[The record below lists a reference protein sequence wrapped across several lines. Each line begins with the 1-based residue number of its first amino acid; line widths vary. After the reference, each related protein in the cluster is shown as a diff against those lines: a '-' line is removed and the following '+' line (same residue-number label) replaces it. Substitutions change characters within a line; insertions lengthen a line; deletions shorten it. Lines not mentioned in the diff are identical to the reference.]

1 MASIEITRIELT
13 NFKGCKHREIELK
26 GDTTIKGQN
35 GSGKS
40 TIATSIMWVFADVDM
55 ELNKNPNITPLGM
68 SECESRVE
76 IELTI
81 NGRPVTVA
89 KSQKYKSK
97 SDDYG
102 KTTSSITNSYEINSV
117 TKSYKDFVAD
127 MTERGF
133 DFDKFLFCSN
143 PDCFTADTSKAG
155 REKMR
160 EVLFGMTGTITD
172 AEIAS
177 ELENADELKALLDK
191 GYKLD
196 EVESM
201 NKSMIKKVNDSCG
214 KDNSIINSKI
224 DGLLTA
230 KTDDDKAAL
239 EKSKTDA
246 EKVIDDATKELA
258 RLSTDNP
265 NEAIEAEIKRLEAE
279 INDFRNKAGL
289 EVKEARNKLEIEQ
302 RQVKT
307 ELTIKKSEYN
317 ISAYEVANIE
327 NSIASYN
334 ESLEN
339 WRKLYKK
346 VQDEVLDSNSC
357 KCPTCGKEYDADRIE
372 EIKKDFEA
380 SKTSRMDEYKKRA
393 EKEKTN
399 IKDAEEL
406 IKTSRD
412 KVETCK
418 AEIAILEKRED
429 EITSELAKLPTEPD
443 LNANADFKAL
453 NSALE
458 AQKAKIVVVDRTSEE
473 TALKSRIEGAKAE
486 LSEIMKRLG
495 AIEHNAEI
503 DAKVEELRE
512 FRATSEQNKAK
523 AEKILDQLD
532 RFRQLKNDKLTAEI
546 NSHFSLVEWHLY
558 ENQRNGEIKSVCK
571 PYIQGKPMD
580 SCANGSLVT
589 VMKISICVD
598 LQRFYDNRVP
608 IVCDD
613 YSLMSSV
620 SKKMVDTE
628 GSQLIGLVVTED
640 KDLVIG
646 NA

>member
-1 MASIEITRIELT
+1 
-13 NFKGCKHREIELK
+13 
-26 GDTTIKGQN
+26 
-35 GSGKS
+35 
-40 TIATSIMWVFADVDM
+40 
-55 ELNKNPNITPLGM
+55 
-68 SECESRVE
+68 
-76 IELTI
+76 
-81 NGRPVTVA
+81 
-89 KSQKYKSK
+89 
-97 SDDYG
+97 
-102 KTTSSITNSYEINSV
+102 
-117 TKSYKDFVAD
+117 

-133 DFDKFLFCSN
+133 DFDKFLICSN

-196 EVESM
+196 EVERM

-279 INDFRNKAGL
+279 ISDFKDKAGL

-302 RQVKT
+302 RQVNT

-317 ISAYEVANIE
+317 INAYEVANIE
-327 NSIASYN
+327 KSIASYN

-393 EKEKTN
+393 EKEKAN

-418 AEIAILEKRED
+418 AEIASLEKRED
-429 EITSELAKLPTEPD
+429 EIASELAKLPTEPD
-443 LNANADFKAL
+443 LNANVDFKAL

-458 AQKAKIVVVDRTSEE
+458 AQKAKIVIVDRTSEE

-546 NSHFSLVEWHLY
+546 NSHFSLVEWHLW

>member
-133 DFDKFLFCSN
+133 DFDKFLICSN

-279 INDFRNKAGL
+279 ISDFRNKAGL
-289 EVKEARNKLEIEQ
+289 EVREARNKLEIEQ

-317 ISAYEVANIE
+317 INAYEVANIE
-327 NSIASYN
+327 KSIASYN

-393 EKEKTN
+393 EKEKAN

-418 AEIAILEKRED
+418 AEIASLEKRED
-429 EITSELAKLPTEPD
+429 EIASELAKLPTEPD

-458 AQKAKIVVVDRTSEE
+458 TQKAKIVVVDRTSEE
-473 TALKSRIEGAKAE
+473 TALKSRIEGAKTE

>member
-55 ELNKNPNITPLGM
+55 ELTKNPNITPLGM

-133 DFDKFLFCSN
+133 DFDKFLICSN

-265 NEAIEAEIKRLEAE
+265 NEVIEAEIKRLEAE
-279 INDFRNKAGL
+279 ISDFKDKAGL

-302 RQVKT
+302 RQVNT

-327 NSIASYN
+327 KSIASYN

-393 EKEKTN
+393 EKEKAN

-418 AEIAILEKRED
+418 AEIASLEKRED

-458 AQKAKIVVVDRTSEE
+458 EQKAKIVVVDRTSEE
-473 TALKSRIEGAKAE
+473 TALKSLIEGAKAE

-546 NSHFSLVEWHLY
+546 NSHFSLVEWHLW

>member
-133 DFDKFLFCSN
+133 DFDKFLICSN

-160 EVLFGMTGTITD
+160 EILFGMTGTITD

-265 NEAIEAEIKRLEAE
+265 NEAVEAEIKRLEAE
-279 INDFRNKAGL
+279 ISDFKDKAGL
-289 EVKEARNKLEIEQ
+289 EVREARNKLEIEQ

-317 ISAYEVANIE
+317 INAYEVANIE
-327 NSIASYN
+327 KSIASYN

-339 WRKLYKK
+339 WRILYKK

-380 SKTSRMDEYKKRA
+380 SKTSRMDEYKRRA
-393 EKEKTN
+393 EKEKEN

-418 AEIAILEKRED
+418 AEIASLEKRED

-443 LNANADFKAL
+443 LNANTDFKAL

-458 AQKAKIVVVDRTSEE
+458 TQKAKIVVVDRTSEE

-512 FRATSEQNKAK
+512 YRATSEQNKAK

-546 NSHFSLVEWHLY
+546 NSHFSLVEWHLW
-558 ENQRNGEIKSVCK
+558 ENQRNGEIKSVCI
-571 PYIQGKPMD
+571 PYIDKKPMN

-589 VMKISICVD
+589 LAKISICSD
-598 LQRFYDNRVP
+598 IQKYYETIYP
-608 IVCDD
+608 IVIDD
-613 YSLMSSV
+613 YSLISSN
-620 SKKMVDTE
+620 TE
-628 GSQLIGLVVTED
+628 NRINTVSQLIKLVVAD
-640 KDLVIG
+640 GQDLSVE
-646 NA
+646 